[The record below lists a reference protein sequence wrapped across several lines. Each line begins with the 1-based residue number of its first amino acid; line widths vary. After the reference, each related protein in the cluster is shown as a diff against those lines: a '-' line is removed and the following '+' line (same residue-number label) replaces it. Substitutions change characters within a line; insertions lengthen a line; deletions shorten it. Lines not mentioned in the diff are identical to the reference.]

1 MVIVSACTP
10 YVMQHDPPASPS
22 FASTTPDPPTPG
34 HESAQAPRMSRRPP
48 VLTMTPARASLY
60 AEIRYSSPS
69 GSRSS
74 SRRRPELPD
83 RYMYGAPGMGS
94 GRGKQASTASA
105 SEWFGGSASESDVE
119 VEDSA
124 VPEVE
129 GEVRI
134 SVSSFILPACLSD
147 THALVEQANGVLT
160 PRAQPPPHLEG
171 QAKVEVLGIAFSW
184 SDTAFTCC
192 TESTHQFQ
200 QTIYLPGPSLARSLR
215 APAFSSRT
223 YVALVPAL
231 VPAPHPM
238 SESIETALYSYS

>member
-1 MVIVSACTP
+1 
-10 YVMQHDPPASPS
+10 MQHDPPASPS

-48 VLTMTPARASLY
+48 VLTMSPARASLY

-129 GEVRI
+129 GE
-134 SVSSFILPACLSD
+134 
-147 THALVEQANGVLT
+147 ANGVLT